1 MSMFTFTPAWMAI
14 WKDIF
19 KGEVDKAEFYAES
32 QWNLGEI
39 VSKQVLPNGLM
50 RVLIRI
56 ENPTVSEILISKI
69 RILDAN
75 DAEIGRQDVNITLD
89 SDAYEILYSLDFDI
103 FQVTVNADDTGEYDK
118 VE

>member
-1 MSMFTFTPAWMAI
+1 MFTFTPAWMAI

-75 DAEIGRQDVNITLD
+75 DAEIGTKTWTRKNTR
-89 SDAYEILYSLDFDI
+89 AMKRRGGC
-103 FQVTVNADDTGEYDK
+103 DDG
-118 VE
+118 